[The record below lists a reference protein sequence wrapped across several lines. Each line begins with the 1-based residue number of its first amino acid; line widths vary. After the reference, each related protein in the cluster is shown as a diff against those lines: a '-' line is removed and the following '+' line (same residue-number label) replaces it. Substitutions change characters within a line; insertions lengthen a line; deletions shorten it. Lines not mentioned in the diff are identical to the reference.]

1 MPKIKDMHQQADRL
15 LGSRNLELGEKTQQS
30 HDGAETIRSRSTFHR
45 YKQALGQAGKWA
57 YQHYGMKRLD
67 HLTPEIAKAYLQQRV
82 KDGIGQKQL
91 HNDRRAM
98 EFVVGKLDRAK
109 AEKPQKLEP
118 RAYTPKQAE
127 RIATRQ
133 TSHNSLA
140 TKVAY
145 NAGLRAHELL
155 TLRRADEGSPST
167 SRKWRD
173 DRFHGREGERYLVT
187 GKGGLVR
194 QVMINP
200 VLARELETRRLDTP
214 MTIKDRGINYPV
226 RYHIGGG
233 NAWSKSFG
241 QVSVR
246 ELGWSEGAHGLRHGH
261 AQDRFEKLLDLGY
274 HPKDAKGVLSQELG
288 HFRYYVVDTYL
299 R

>member
-1 MPKIKDMHQQADRL
+1 MPKLKDMHQQADRL
-15 LGSRNLELGEKTQQS
+15 LGGRYLELGEKAQQS
-30 HDGAETIRSRSTFHR
+30 RDETTKIRSISTFNR

-57 YQHYGMKRLD
+57 YQHYGITRLD

-91 HNDRRAM
+91 HNDRRSM
-98 EFVVGKLDRAK
+98 EFVVGKLERVKTD
-109 AEKPQKLEP
+109 KPQKLEP
-118 RAYTPKQAE
+118 RAYTPEQAE
-127 RIATRQ
+127 SIAARQ
-133 TSHNSLA
+133 APHNALA

-155 TLRRADEGSPST
+155 TLRRADEGAPST
-167 SRKWRD
+167 SRAWRD

-200 VLARELETRRLDTP
+200 VLTRELETRRLDTP
-214 MTIKDRGINYPV
+214 MTIRDRGINYAV
-226 RYHIGGG
+226 HYDLGGG
-233 NAWSKSFG
+233 NSWSGSFG
-241 QVSVR
+241 QISKR

-261 AQDRFEKLLDLGY
+261 AQERFEKLLNLGY
-274 HPKDAKGVLSQELG
+274 DPNGARGVLSQELG